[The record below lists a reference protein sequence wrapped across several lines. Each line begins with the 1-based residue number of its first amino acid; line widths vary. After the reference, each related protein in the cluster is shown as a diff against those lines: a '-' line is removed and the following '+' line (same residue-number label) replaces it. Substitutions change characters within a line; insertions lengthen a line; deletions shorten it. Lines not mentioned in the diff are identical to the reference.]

1 MAAVRDRLEVLQL
14 QWVHPP
20 ALQHLPCNVE
30 RDLNGLLSLSA
41 LPIFMAFHDSRLSR
55 CITGLLMVRQ
65 IQSNVVWCIVVGQHS
80 HAQKESSQR

>member
-41 LPIFMAFHDSRLSR
+41 LPILMAFHDSRLSR
-55 CITGLLMVRQ
+55 CNNRTAHGATVTIKCCVVHCSWPTFACLARIIT
-65 IQSNVVWCIVVGQHS
+65 
-80 HAQKESSQR
+80 